1 MKKLMAVLILVGML
15 FVTIGADFTHEI
27 THLTILQPYK
37 PKGLCVPA
45 VSSNFRS
52 NNTDRQHNRRSDGYI
67 FNATNDPLSD
77 ISTHNTFGTRLL
89 SYYRLLSGIS
99 EIKSAAASWT
109 LP

>member
-1 MKKLMAVLILVGML
+1 MAVLILVGML

-27 THLTILQPYK
+27 TRLTILQPYK

-52 NNTDRQHNRRSDGYI
+52 NNIDRQHNRRSDGYI